1 MQALDALPPEQRA
14 AVERLLRET
23 TLSVAEI
30 SARTGVKPATILTWN
45 ARSGWLRPRRWRHD
59 IAARWPEPRR
69 AALTRLLSERRND
82 PEDVAEAA
90 GVGREA
96 TGRLLAVCGV
106 ARPERPA
113 EPEAATPEPAVETV
127 EPGLLDPASAADP
140 STLRAHL
147 RAHIARQIAAFDAAL
162 NGEGAA
168 VLDSARVLRDLGGL
182 KRLLDEIGAGT
193 GDGSDGGPEPD
204 LPTLRTEIAR
214 RYAGFVRA
222 RTAA

>member
-106 ARPERPA
+106 ARPEPPA
-113 EPEAATPEPAVETV
+113 EPEPAEERI
-127 EPGLLDPASAADP
+127 EPGILDPDSAVDP
-140 STLRAHL
+140 PILRAHL

-182 KRLLDEIGAGT
+182 KRLLDEIAPGT
-193 GDGSDGGPEPD
+193 GPDDGEGGDGGNEPD
-204 LPTLRTEIAR
+204 LPALRAEIAR
-214 RYAGFVRA
+214 RYAGFVRG
-222 RTAA
+222 RKAA

>member
-1 MQALDALPPEQRA
+1 MRTLEALPAERRA

-23 TLSVAEI
+23 ALSVEEI
-30 SARTGVKPATILTWN
+30 STRTGVKPATILTWN
-45 ARSGWLRPRRWRHD
+45 ARSGWLRPRRWRHGV
-59 IAARWPEPRR
+59 AARWPEARR
-69 AALTRLLSERRND
+69 AALARLLGEARND

-96 TGRLLAVCGV
+96 AARLLALCGV
-106 ARPERPA
+106 ARPEPAA
-113 EPEAATPEPAVETV
+113 EPEAAV
-127 EPGLLDPASAADP
+127 EPGLLDPDAAADP
-140 STLRAHL
+140 PTLRAHL

-182 KRLLDEIGAGT
+182 KRLLDEIGSGHGRESGEG
-193 GDGSDGGPEPD
+193 GDGTEPD
-204 LPTLRTEIAR
+204 LPALRAEIAR
-214 RYAGFVRA
+214 RYAGFVRG